1 MEISNYMDFQF
12 LIRFLEGLQKF
23 LGDNCEIIVHD
34 YRKGYDHTIVYAFNS
49 QLSGRDV
56 GGSPRGGMIT
66 QLGNDIEPL
75 KHSIISLDTSQ
86 KDRLFKSCTTLI
98 EDEHHKIIGSV
109 CLNMDV
115 RDLYLAQSA
124 LQNLIGRP
132 RTIGVSAAVG
142 AHPEWLLM
150 APFPELAAWT
160 ARMAQIRQPCLTATL
175 FSKRM
180 SMIFY
185 STIFIRQSP

>member
-86 KDRLFKSCTTLI
+86 KDRLLSPAQRSSRTNITKLS
-98 EDEHHKIIGSV
+98 
-109 CLNMDV
+109 
-115 RDLYLAQSA
+115 DLSA
-124 LQNLIGRP
+124 
-132 RTIGVSAAVG
+132 
-142 AHPEWLLM
+142 
-150 APFPELAAWT
+150 
-160 ARMAQIRQPCLTATL
+160 
-175 FSKRM
+175 
-180 SMIFY
+180 
-185 STIFIRQSP
+185 